1 MTTNDQIPLFQSVE
15 DFSLVTSK
23 DELVKDQFYMICKDR
38 SPTIPIANITHDV
51 LEDVP
56 TVDNECCTNGKCI
69 PGCSMMGGNNTSDFY
84 VCKYDGEYDRSTSR
98 VKENV
103 FCFVKLW
110 KCLREP
116 LIWEKTKGK
125 ACYRDILFFT
135 NSQPSNS
142 YKMNIYTLGKNH
154 NYQKQID
161 QALTAMISPNNIR
174 KIQQDKDIEGLKMV
188 ADAKNIQLPADITRY
203 ASQFL
208 ATNPE
213 KHFRKMGS
221 KYIRSYKKGNYKS
234 KDSRKNSIPG
244 KNRRSLLRRKTNKN
258 LYNQSH

>member
-1 MTTNDQIPLFQSVE
+1 MTTNNQIPLFQYVE

-38 SPTIPIANITHDV
+38 SPTMHIENITHH
-51 LEDVP
+51 VP
-56 TVDNECCTNGKCI
+56 TVHNECCTNGKCI
-69 PGCSMMGGNNTSDFY
+69 PGCSMMGGNNTADFY

-103 FCFVKLW
+103 FYFVKLW
-110 KCLREP
+110 KCLKEP

-154 NYQKQID
+154 KYQKQID
-161 QALTAMISPNNIR
+161 KALTTMISPN
-174 KIQQDKDIEGLKMV
+174 KILKFQEDNDIKSLKTF
-188 ADAKNIQLPADITRY
+188 ADAKNIQLPADITQY
-203 ASQFL
+203 TSFFL

-221 KYIRSYKKGNYKS
+221 KYIRSYKKGNFKS

-244 KNRRSLLRRKTNKN
+244 KYRRSRLRRQTNKI